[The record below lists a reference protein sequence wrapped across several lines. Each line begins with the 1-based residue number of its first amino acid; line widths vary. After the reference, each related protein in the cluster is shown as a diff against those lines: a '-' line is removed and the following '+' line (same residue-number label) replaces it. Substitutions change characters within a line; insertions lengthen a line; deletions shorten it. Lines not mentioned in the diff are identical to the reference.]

1 MEFMQRIKSGAN
13 RVTQKAQNMVEI
25 NKIKTRITEV
35 EREMDIHFLQMGK
48 VFYVGYQTE
57 DMSLAEIEMVKL
69 SKACD
74 TLWEDVEELRG
85 RIAELQNERLCQCGH
100 VVELN
105 VNFCPH
111 CGTKMSVSQPKP
123 RQEKVSATEKQTI
136 RPEELEILNPNYMDT
151 NENEDEDDIESV
163 EKQPQN
169 LERERRQVDELE
181 RERERQLELDRRI
194 RYWKGQDDGE
204 LSLKEEGETPEETFN
219 CQICAV
225 DLPLGSKW
233 CPRCGAEQI

>member
-1 MEFMQRIKSGAN
+1 MDIMKRIKSGAN

-25 NKIKTRITEV
+25 NKIKAQITEV
-35 EREMDIHFLQMGK
+35 EREMDTHYLQMGK

-57 DMSLAEIEMVKL
+57 DMSVAEIEMVKL

-74 TLWEDVEELRG
+74 TLWEDVEGLRG
-85 RIAELQNERLCQCGH
+85 RIAELQNERLCDCGH
-100 VVELN
+100 GVELN

-111 CGTKMSVSQPKP
+111 CGTKMSGSEPKN
-123 RQEKVSATEKQTI
+123 RQEKVTSTEKQSI
-136 RPEELEILNPNYMDT
+136 RPEELEILNPNYADT
-151 NENEDEDDIESV
+151 NENEDQVVD
-163 EKQPQN
+163 KQPQS
-169 LERERRQVDELE
+169 LERERRQVEELE

-204 LSLKEEGETPEETFN
+204 LSVKDEGEAPEETFN